1 MPYQRFL
8 NIDRADPPERWMK
21 ALTFFWTQFVVI
33 LSHPLISQ
41 VGSWERPE
49 IHTSNMLSFVGRSSW
64 QICIPSL
71 AVKEMIPT
79 TGVTSFHVQRV
90 VLYRSTRHQGQ
101 MMEDSGEFNWEIRL
115 GIRLRL
121 DCKRL

>member
-1 MPYQRFL
+1 
-8 NIDRADPPERWMK
+8 MK

-33 LSHPLISQ
+33 PSQPLISQ

-79 TGVTSFHVQRV
+79 TGVTKFSCAEGSSLQKHKA
-90 VLYRSTRHQGQ
+90 
-101 MMEDSGEFNWEIRL
+101 SGADDGGFW
-115 GIRLRL
+115 
-121 DCKRL
+121 